1 MGVILDSTLS
11 FEAHVNI
18 TRIENLYLHNIN
30 CLCPS
35 LTTNNTAVL
44 IHALVTS
51 CNDFCNG
58 LLNGLP
64 SKLLYKLQLV
74 QNSAARVL
82 SRTSSIEHI
91 STVLQYL
98 QCLPVKYRNDVKILL
113 LTFRALH
120 NLAPP

>member
-1 MGVILDSTLS
+1 MQFYPSQQIRSLGVILDSTLS
-11 FEAHVNI
+11 FGAHVNI

-35 LTTNNTAVL
+35 LITNNTAVL

-51 CNDFCNG
+51 RNDFCNG

-91 STVLQYL
+91 STVLQHL
-98 QCLPVKYRNDVKILL
+98 VSPSKV
-113 LTFRALH
+113 LH
-120 NLAPP
+120 